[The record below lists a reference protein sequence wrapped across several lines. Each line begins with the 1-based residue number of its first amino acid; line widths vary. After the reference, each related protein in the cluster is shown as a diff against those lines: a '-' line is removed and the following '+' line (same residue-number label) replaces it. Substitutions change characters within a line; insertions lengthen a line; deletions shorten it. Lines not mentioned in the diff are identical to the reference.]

1 MSQTAAELDESIEA
15 ITVDCYGDD
24 EELGAFLQ
32 AFEDELELP
41 MNASVVGVP
50 VEVVAMEY
58 GGDVRRGIVAR
69 CRREGEDYEVS
80 LADVVLA
87 EPASAAALHA
97 AFRRWLGL
105 SRPGCHRGGDERG
118 ATPERSPLAERGRA
132 GSGARRAAR
141 EASRVAGSCRS
152 PRR

>member
-1 MSQTAAELDESIEA
+1 MSQTAAELDEIIEV

-58 GGDVRRGIVAR
+58 GGDVRRGIVVD
-69 CRREGEDYEVS
+69 CRRKDEDYEVS

-87 EPASAAALHA
+87 EPASASALHA
-97 AFRRWLGL
+97 AFRRWLGCESARL
-105 SRPGCHRGGDERG
+105 PPGQ
-118 ATPERSPLAERGRA
+118 
-132 GSGARRAAR
+132 
-141 EASRVAGSCRS
+141 
-152 PRR
+152 